1 MPYTGNY
8 SLATRCLTEF
18 VATFFAIGF
27 GEGIIANAELPS
39 TKGHGMGF
47 AWISFGFGMA
57 FTFAIMMF
65 GFASAHLNPAM
76 VLSLWIR
83 NELSA
88 GEFFALAASQM
99 AGGFCAA
106 IFVYL
111 VYLPHFSTVPEPSGS
126 QEDHLLRTRD
136 YIDPSALR
144 FASYSTRK
152 VVASPAG
159 RVSSQ
164 RKTFSQRLGEAKYYL
179 LAQNFDDAPET
190 VIEHLIGGTFALH
203 GAEVPF
209 PTGIETVNDA
219 ADAETQPVQLG
230 ALKRRHSLQVADMQ
244 RLLRKMEKELSTSE
258 NVGAPLNHTSTYGI
272 DSATPQRASVLDLAA
287 PAAALRR
294 SPAFLTDIHEIRASD
309 TTVGVAP
316 ANSNTDN
323 KVVFQNSVQSMS
335 NMSVTAKLPKE
346 EALDRAAIAAD
357 QATKLSVFATRPAIF
372 LPIHNFFVEMIGTA
386 VLIFGASLIDS
397 RMSMITNTPEL
408 QALGIALKPFLV
420 GVFIMVLVLALGG
433 PTGFAANP
441 ARDMAPRL
449 AHLLLPIPGKGTS
462 ELWYG
467 LVVNIGMLAGGALG
481 GVLVIAVDQIRTWT
495 I

>member
-1 MPYTGNY
+1 MPYTGSY

-18 VATFFAIGF
+18 VATFCAIGF

-47 AWISFGFGMA
+47 AWIAFGFGMA

-209 PTGIETVNDA
+209 PTGAETVNDT
-219 ADAETQPVQLG
+219 ADAETQPVNLIPG
-230 ALKRRHSLQVADMQ
+230 TSALKRRHSLQVADMQ

-258 NVGAPLNHTSTYGI
+258 N
-272 DSATPQRASVLDLAA
+272 ATPQRASVLDLAA

-449 AHLLLPIPGKGTS
+449 AHLILPIPGKGPS

-467 LVVNIGMLAGGALG
+467 AVINIGMIAGGALG